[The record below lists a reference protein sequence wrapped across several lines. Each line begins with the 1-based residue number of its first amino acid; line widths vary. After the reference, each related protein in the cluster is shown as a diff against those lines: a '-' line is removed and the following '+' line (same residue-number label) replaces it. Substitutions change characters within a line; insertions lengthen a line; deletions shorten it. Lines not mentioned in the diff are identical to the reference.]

1 MAFFTE
7 KPTVRGTLGQSWRII
22 SAGKLFYALFMHWYV
37 FAQLSGN
44 ILNLKG
50 TFSRKMSTKTRFFH
64 NVSHQDWVKLDQSR
78 QFIGSQPF
86 QCLNMNMMNG
96 CARLRFEFI
105 LYNHHHTTAFES
117 RVVTIYAPGP
127 YVSHQDRVFLDW
139 FRNFTASQPF
149 QSPIISIINGQR
161 RLGLG
166 CGL

>member
-1 MAFFTE
+1 MFTLYSSIYSPKNLKNCYQKGTFLAKNTKNGIFWPFFSE
-7 KPTVRGTLGQSWRII
+7 KPTVRGILGQSWQII

-64 NVSHQDWVKLDQSR
+64 NVSHQDWVTLDQSR
-78 QFIGSQPF
+78 QFIASQPF
-86 QCLNMNMMNG
+86 QCLNMSMMNG

-117 RVVTIYAPGP
+117 RVVTI
-127 YVSHQDRVFLDW
+127 
-139 FRNFTASQPF
+139 
-149 QSPIISIINGQR
+149 
-161 RLGLG
+161 
-166 CGL
+166 